1 LCGRK
6 NLITTENPSDIP
18 YYSTQLPDVI
28 EIIET
33 LQVNGLL
40 PCCQNES
47 KSTCES
53 YNVSAFEHCTC
64 LMHQF
69 IKIALKLLMH
79 VDEFT
84 SFDSSSFFSTI
95 FHSPRAMLSATFWMD
110 SSLFDIQDL
119 GL

>member
-1 LCGRK
+1 
-6 NLITTENPSDIP
+6 
-18 YYSTQLPDVI
+18 
-28 EIIET
+28 
-33 LQVNGLL
+33 
-40 PCCQNES
+40 
-47 KSTCES
+47 
-53 YNVSAFEHCTC
+53 
-64 LMHQF
+64 MHQF